1 MYNYL
6 CAAAKSQPTSLFSAI
21 HVEGQRARERAKQTD
36 APKKKKANL
45 GDLINL
51 GNVELRRVKPTATE
65 KRTKTGLEKVVTY
78 ALWERGLGGAKR
90 TASVQT
96 KKRGSKKSKG
106 GVAANLEFG
115 KPLSS
120 RGVNYLSN

>member
-1 MYNYL
+1 LYNYL
-6 CAAAKSQPTSLFSAI
+6 CAAAKSQPTSLFSAM
-21 HVEGQRARERAKQTD
+21 HMEGQRARERAKRTD
-36 APKKKKANL
+36 APKKKANL

-78 ALWERGLGGAKR
+78 ALWERGLGGAGPR
-90 TASVQT
+90 ATS
-96 KKRGSKKSKG
+96 KKRAGKKSKG
-106 GVAANLEFG
+106 AVRPSLEFG

-120 RGVNYLSN
+120 RGANYLAAD